1 MLSGNVVG
9 GLRKCPVDKKEE
21 LNYLTELLILMIKED
36 QDSLGLNAVAIPNSS
51 FEYIRFLPTISAQF
65 SNPKGKTHTLAYM
78 KLKILITLASL
89 IVKTMKADFEAKIGD
104 LSAPVDDPVFVE
116 LNAKFLG
123 AILYDFETRAS
134 RKLYRVSAIQFVR
147 SYASN
152 RLSCWE
158 ATCEPVYRD
167 TSTGL
172 FHVPADQRVND
183 SKVIKTTAL
192 QGYALAEYP
201 NGLDKDPSYLPWVQQ
216 YITHFSDVIQPR
228 YNTLLARK
236 VKTKPMPFI
245 YY

>member
-1 MLSGNVVG
+1 
-9 GLRKCPVDKKEE
+9 
-21 LNYLTELLILMIKED
+21 
-36 QDSLGLNAVAIPNSS
+36 
-51 FEYIRFLPTISAQF
+51 
-65 SNPKGKTHTLAYM
+65 
-78 KLKILITLASL
+78 
-89 IVKTMKADFEAKIGD
+89 MKADFEAKIAD
-104 LSAPVDDPVFVE
+104 LSAPVVDDPVFVE
-116 LNAKFLG
+116 LNAKFVG

-134 RKLYRVSAIQFVR
+134 WKLYRVSAIQFVR

-167 TSTGL
+167 TSSGL

-201 NGLDKDPSYLPWVQQ
+201 HGLDKDPSYLPWVQQ

-228 YNTLLARK
+228 YSQLLARK
-236 VKTKPMPFI
+236 VQTNLLPAI
-245 YY
+245 YYYRLNLTILPIVSCPTSGLPIHPLTRLQTKCPPHAAAKDLTSLLPDPLQARNKNAKMYEDGIWTS

>member
-1 MLSGNVVG
+1 M
-9 GLRKCPVDKKEE
+9 
-21 LNYLTELLILMIKED
+21 
-36 QDSLGLNAVAIPNSS
+36 
-51 FEYIRFLPTISAQF
+51 
-65 SNPKGKTHTLAYM
+65 
-78 KLKILITLASL
+78 
-89 IVKTMKADFEAKIGD
+89 
-104 LSAPVDDPVFVE
+104 
-116 LNAKFLG
+116 
-123 AILYDFETRAS
+123 
-134 RKLYRVSAIQFVR
+134 SAIQFVR
-147 SYASN
+147 SYESN

-158 ATCEPVYRD
+158 ATSEPVYRD

-172 FHVPADQRVND
+172 FYVPADQRVDD
-183 SKVIKTTAL
+183 SKVTETTAL